1 MAIDKETEAFDEE
14 ALAREF
20 EGAEDATPEEEVLE
34 QVSTLLSPMDYIKTL
49 HQTLDHP
56 TFRQLPAHQQIL
68 YLQCLRHG
76 QGEGKSRVRAT
87 IAQMA
92 QWIGRTSKNV
102 FQTRKQLVKAGLLRM
117 TVKPRQ
123 FSTGQFE
130 VKLLQPLVGS
140 RLSPMEMAH
149 RLDPFTAEDLVVL
162 DQQIRT
168 MDAKDRRELHEE
180 VEQTCLDLQ
189 KSGFVLPDGT
199 REKVFQYLAYIRLTG
214 KWRIH
219 SRFPDWTDY

>member
-1 MAIDKETEAFDEE
+1 MAMDKETEAFDEE

-20 EGAEDATPEEEVLE
+20 EDAEDTAPEEEVPE
-34 QVSTLLSPMDYIKTL
+34 QESTLLSPMDYIKTL

-68 YLQCLRHG
+68 YLQFLRHC

-123 FSTGQFE
+123 FSRGQFE

-140 RLSPMEMAH
+140 QLSPMEMAH
-149 RLDPFTAEDLVVL
+149 RLDQFTAEDLVVL

-180 VEQTCLDLQ
+180 VEQTCLELQ